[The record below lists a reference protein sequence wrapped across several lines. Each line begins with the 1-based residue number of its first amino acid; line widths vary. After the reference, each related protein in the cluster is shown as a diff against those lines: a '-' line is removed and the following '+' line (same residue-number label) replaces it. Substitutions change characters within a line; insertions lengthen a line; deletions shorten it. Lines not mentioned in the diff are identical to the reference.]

1 MQTIR
6 QSLFGMTN
14 PTQTQFLY
22 GFTQGTLRRYRPIKD
37 AAGQTTGY
45 RSAGAVAGFGDVRGL
60 ALIASDARKDVF
72 LATTRTGALLTVTVP
87 TTSPMRTS
95 AARLRNTG
103 WKSYRALVP
112 TTCGNTVV
120 VMAVDDRGYGR
131 VFTVGRLAGLRTTVT
146 AAPRT
151 VDVRGLRALAPGTQ
165 MP

>member
-1 MQTIR
+1 M
-6 QSLFGMTN
+6 
-14 PTQTQFLY
+14 
-22 GFTQGTLRRYRPIKD
+22 
-37 AAGQTTGY
+37 
-45 RSAGAVAGFGDVRGL
+45 
-60 ALIASDARKDVF
+60 
-72 LATTRTGALLTVTVP
+72 LTVTVP

-112 TTCGNTVV
+112 TTCGNTVA